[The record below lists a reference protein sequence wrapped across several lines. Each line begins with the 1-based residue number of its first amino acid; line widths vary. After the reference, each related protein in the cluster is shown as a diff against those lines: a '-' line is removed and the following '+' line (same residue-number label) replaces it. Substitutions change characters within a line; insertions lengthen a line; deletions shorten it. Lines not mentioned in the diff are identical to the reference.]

1 MRWRCHVPGKPKTDW
16 EGGYFP
22 LTIEFS
28 EDYPSKPPK
37 VARKSADYSLG
48 STKLTS
54 GLSFHLLLATAVQA
68 TMLYMQCKFAANFF
82 HPNIY
87 PSGTVCLSILNE
99 VSSLRAHMGLS

>member
-1 MRWRCHVPGKPKTDW
+1 MNIMKWKCFIPGKPKTDW

-37 VARKSADYSLG
+37 VPTYQPCS
-48 STKLTS
+48 KLAE
-54 GLSFHLLLATAVQA
+54 LAALLKAHVTL
-68 TMLYMQCKFAANFF
+68 QCKFAPNFF

-99 VSSLRAHMGLS
+99 VSSTQDCSF